1 MMVAACALAGPVS
14 SRDAELRAQAE
25 ARSRKVASLGPVNL
39 PLPQVVV
46 RLKHESQA
54 SAVALLYGLTLQSRF
69 VSDGRWAVFAANDV
83 GHAERSAEAMQG
95 DPMVAFAAQS
105 MLTPTVKDAFTPND
119 PYFFPNAPTAGW
131 PGQWNLKNTVNT
143 DIDINVEPAW
153 NADVTG
159 LGIIVGIVDDG
170 LQTNHPDFQFN
181 YSSSSSFD
189 FGQNDATPS
198 PVFIDDNHGTA
209 VAGIIA
215 ARGGNSVG
223 ITGAAPR
230 SPMGGLRLDFSSV
243 NFSTQAADAANYKS
257 GNAVASIR
265 VKNHSYGPI
274 SPYNSSAVETAA
286 VVNSTGLG
294 TIHVRS
300 AGNGRGTTGE
310 DVNKYTERNIPETIV
325 VGAIGSD
332 GKFLTSS
339 NYGASLTCV
348 APSSSV
354 TALNVILTTDRT
366 LETDGFNGGLDTFS
380 DGNYTSQLG
389 YTSAAA
395 PAVTGGIALLK
406 QEASFADTRFVKHL
420 LARTSF
426 QCDAADATAE
436 SDGGWTTN
444 AAGIK
449 FNQNYGF
456 GLMNVGSMLTLAAQY
471 EGVTALNTATSGTVN
486 VAAAIPDNNTTGLS
500 RTFTIN
506 QSTPLEELL
515 VTMNI
520 THTWRGDL
528 RCFVTSPS
536 GTKRRLFNA
545 MLGDNGAGINWT
557 FSSNA
562 FWGENPN
569 GTWTIQVVDTAG
581 GDTGTWNSFAATAR
595 MGELDAIT
603 TTISGAIEL
612 QEWVLDEAGKTVN
625 FRLVPT
631 GGGSATVVPVVL
643 GAGGAYNFATDLFG
657 SYDLYAKGDR
667 WLTKKIGTVVLNGTI
682 LPAQN
687 ASLINGDIDNNDVI
701 QTDDYL
707 GLSTYFDTDESLPDW
722 LVPDGNGYIPE
733 RSDLNGDGAVTTD
746 DYLILSNNFDLAGDE

>member
-1 MMVAACALAGPVS
+1 MMVVASAFAGPLS
-14 SRDAELRAQAE
+14 TRESILRDQAD
-25 ARSRKVASLGPVNL
+25 ARLAKVPSLGAVNL

-46 RLKHESQA
+46 KVHHESQA
-54 SAVALLYGLTLQSRF
+54 QAVALAYGLILQNHL
-69 VSDGRWAVFAANDV
+69 VSDHRWSVFLANDEA
-83 GHAERSAEAMQG
+83 HAQRTAALMQS
-95 DPMVAFAAQS
+95 DPMVAFASQV
-105 MLTPTVKDAFTPND
+105 MVTPVAKDAFTPND
-119 PYFFPNAPTAGW
+119 PFFFPNAPTAGW
-131 PGQWNLKNTVNT
+131 PGQWNLKNTVSP

-189 FGQNDATPS
+189 FGQNDGTPS

-209 VAGIIA
+209 VAGIVA

-243 NFSTQAADAANYKS
+243 NFSTQAADASLYKS
-257 GNAVASIR
+257 GNGAANIR

-274 SPYNSSAVETAA
+274 APYNSSAVETAA
-286 VVNSTGLG
+286 IVSSTGLG

-354 TALNVILTTDRT
+354 TSLNVILTTDRT

-380 DGNYTSQLG
+380 DANYTSQLG

-406 QEASFADTRFVKHL
+406 QEAGFATTRFVKHL

-426 QCDAADATAE
+426 QCDPADLSAE

-456 GLMNVGSMLTLAAQY
+456 GLMNVGSMITLAAQY
-471 EGVTALNTATSGTVN
+471 EGVTALTTEATGTIN
-486 VAAAIPDNNTTGLS
+486 VASAIADNNQTGVS
-500 RTFTIN
+500 RTFTIS
-506 QSTPLEELL
+506 QSTPMEELL

-569 GTWTIQVVDTAG
+569 GTWTIQVIDTAN
-581 GDTGTWNSFAATAR
+581 GDTGTWNSFAATVR
-595 MGELDAIT
+595 MGQLDAIT
-603 TTISGAIEL
+603 TTISGTIEL
-612 QEWVLDEAGKTVN
+612 QDWVPDEAGKSVN
-625 FRLVPT
+625 FRLQPT
-631 GGGSATVVPVVL
+631 GGGASTVVPVVL
-643 GAGGAYNFATDLFG
+643 GAGGAYSFGTDLSG
-657 SYDLYAKGDR
+657 SYDLYVKGDR
-667 WLTKKIGTVVLNGTI
+667 WLTKKIGTVVLNGAI
-682 LPAQN
+682 LPSQN
-687 ASLINGDIDNNDVI
+687 ASLLDGDIDNNDVI